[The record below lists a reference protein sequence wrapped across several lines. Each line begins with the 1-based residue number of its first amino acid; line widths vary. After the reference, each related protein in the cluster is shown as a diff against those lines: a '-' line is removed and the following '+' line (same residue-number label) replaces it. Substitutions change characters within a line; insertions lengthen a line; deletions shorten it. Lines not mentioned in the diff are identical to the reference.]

1 MAHSNLGALLL
12 MVGQIDEAEA
22 TLARAVELA
31 PDHAQAHYNLGLAY
45 LQQGQLSRARQHI
58 ERAEALGVA
67 PSAEVAGA
75 LGLEN

>member
-1 MAHSNLGALLL
+1 

-31 PDHAQAHYNLGLAY
+31 PNHAQAHYNLGLAC

-58 ERAEALGVA
+58 ERAEALGVK
-67 PSAEVAGA
+67 PSPEVAEA
-75 LGLEN
+75 LGFGQ